1 MIYTCVD
8 ASVIVKFIT
17 PEEDS
22 LLAESLFKRWKTES
36 VEIIIPSFALAEV
49 GSVLRQKI
57 MRNQL
62 DQDVAEK
69 AFRFALDIPLR
80 SVELER
86 SHWLRAWELSSAFQL
101 RTIYDAVYIALA
113 ESRQCE
119 FWTADHI
126 LYQNTKSKI
135 PLVRYLRS

>member
-101 RTIYDAVYIALA
+101 RTI
-113 ESRQCE
+113 
-119 FWTADHI
+119 
-126 LYQNTKSKI
+126 
-135 PLVRYLRS
+135 